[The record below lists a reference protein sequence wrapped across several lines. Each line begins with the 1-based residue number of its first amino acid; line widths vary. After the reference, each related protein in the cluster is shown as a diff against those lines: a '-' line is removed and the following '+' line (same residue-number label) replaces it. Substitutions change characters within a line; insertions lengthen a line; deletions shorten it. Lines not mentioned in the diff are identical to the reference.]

1 MPLNRS
7 VSSLKAYETYIP
19 SSSSLLEEVFGLT
32 TVIVIGAFV
41 GLGLFFHTIKALP
54 EPIEKKIEEIKTRF
68 VIEEREKPKPK
79 PVEKK
84 KPEPEK
90 PEEKPIDLTEKPELA
105 QKLDDIPKEPPPVEA
120 PVAPRR
126 VYGLRRVYSVGIGA
140 GGSMADAVIGKLGN
154 TTNTDV
160 DTVTATKQ
168 DLKGTLAPITAI
180 TTPPSPINA
189 SSIKPEYTREM
200 LEAKVEGAIRAE
212 LLIDVDGK
220 VKDVRI
226 LNDLGFGTKESAEK
240 AFRQWLFEPAKKG
253 DTPVAVWIAFS
264 IRFMIIS

>member
-1 MPLNRS
+1 
-7 VSSLKAYETYIP
+7 
-19 SSSSLLEEVFGLT
+19 VFGLT
-32 TVIVIGAFV
+32 LVIVLGAFV
-41 GLGLFFHTIKALP
+41 GLGFFFHTIKALP

-68 VIEEREKPKPK
+68 IIEEKEKPKPKPK

-90 PEEKPIDLTEKPELA
+90 PEEKPVDLTKKPELA
-105 QKLDDIPKEPPPVEA
+105 QKLDDIPKEPPPAEA

-140 GGSMADAVIGKLGN
+140 GGSMSDAVIGKLGN
-154 TTNTDV
+154 TTNINV
-160 DTVTATKQ
+160 DTLTATKK

-189 SSIKPEYTREM
+189 SSIKPEYTKEM
-200 LEAKVEGAIRAE
+200 LDAKVEGVIRAE

-226 LNDLGFGTKESAEK
+226 LNDLGYGTKESAEK

-253 DTPVAVWIAFS
+253 DMPVAVWISFS
-264 IRFMIIS
+264 IRFVMLQ